1 MASHLTAIAFL
12 ALFLLFAAIIAIFLY
27 IAGSIAAWAFFYL
40 KGSIQKSGRP
50 PMAGS
55 MFDVL
60 LYFDTFFDFQT
71 TLARRHR
78 TFRLSHNEIF
88 TTDPANIEHILK
100 TNFSKYVKGEPH
112 SSVLMDLLGEGIF
125 AVDGEKWQHQ
135 RKLASYEFSTRILRG
150 YSSVVFR
157 SNAAKLAMK
166 IAGSASTGAV
176 IDMQELFMKSTL
188 DSIFK
193 VGFGVELDTL
203 SGSEDVGTRFSKA
216 FDNANWITCRRYF
229 DMFWR
234 LKRRLN
240 IGLEAKLKEDIK
252 LIDDF
257 VFQLIRRKREQMK
270 NWIEENDKEDIL
282 SRFIVASKED
292 PEHITDRYLR
302 DIILNFLIAG
312 KDTTAN
318 TLTWF
323 FYLLC
328 KNPIVQEKIVCEIN
342 DAVTSEGQ
350 SVDIIDFASQLT
362 QPVLDKMHYFH
373 AALTETLRIYPAVP
387 SDGKTAEEDDVL
399 PDGFKVKKG
408 DGVSYMP
415 YAMGRMTYL
424 WGEDAE
430 EFRPERWL
438 QNGTFQPESTF
449 KFITFNAGPR
459 ICLGKDFAYKQ
470 MKILAAVLLHFFKF
484 KLEDESK
491 TAAYRTMLTL
501 HIDKGLPLIAS
512 CR

>member
-1 MASHLTAIAFL
+1 MLIN
-12 ALFLLFAAIIAIFLY
+12 
-27 IAGSIAAWAFFYL
+27 
-40 KGSIQKSGRP
+40 
-50 PMAGS
+50 
-55 MFDVL
+55 
-60 LYFDTFFDFQT
+60 FDTIYDFQT

-78 TFRLSHNEIF
+78 TFRLIKQSHSEIF
-88 TTDPANIEHILK
+88 TADPANIEHILR
-100 TNFSKYVKGEPH
+100 TNFSKYAKGEH
-112 SSVLMDLLGEGIF
+112 HISVLMDLFGEGIF

-135 RKLASYEFSTRILRG
+135 RKLASYEFSTRILREF
-150 YSSVVFR
+150 SSVVFR
-157 SNAAKLAMK
+157 SNAAKLAEK
-166 IAGSASTGAV
+166 IAGPASTGAV

-216 FDNANWITCRRYF
+216 FDDANYITCRRYP
-229 DMFWR
+229 DIFWR

-240 IGLEAKLKEDIK
+240 IGYEAKLKEDIK
-252 LIDDF
+252 VIDDF
-257 VFQLIRRKREQMK
+257 VFQLIRLKREQMK
-270 NWIEENDKEDIL
+270 NAMGENNKEDIL
-282 SRFIVASKED
+282 SRFIVAGEED
-292 PEHITDRYLR
+292 PERITDRYLR

-312 KDTTAN
+312 KDTSAN

-328 KNPIVQEKIVCEIN
+328 KNPIVQEKIVCEIR
-342 DAVTSEGQ
+342 DAVTLEDQ
-350 SVDIIDFASQLT
+350 SADIIEFASGLT
-362 QPVLDKMHYFH
+362 QQVLDKMHYLH

-408 DGVSYMP
+408 DGVGYMP

-438 QNGTFQPESTF
+438 ENGTFRPESPF
-449 KFITFNAGPR
+449 KFIAFNAGPR

-491 TAAYRTMLTL
+491 TATYRTMLTL